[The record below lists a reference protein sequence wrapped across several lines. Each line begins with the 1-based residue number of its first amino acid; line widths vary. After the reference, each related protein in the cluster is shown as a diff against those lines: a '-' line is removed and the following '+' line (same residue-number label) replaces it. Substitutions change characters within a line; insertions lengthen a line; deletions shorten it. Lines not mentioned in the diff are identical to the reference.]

1 MSEIMRNE
9 LGNPIGGNPRTPYRG
24 KPPNPL
30 PGFKYL
36 IPDNSALIRGRISPG
51 SYEETFIKSVPP
63 KGASKVDHEVIH
75 FPF

>member
-9 LGNPIGGNPRTPYRG
+9 LGNPIGGTPEPPIGGNPLT
-24 KPPNPL
+24 PL

-36 IPDNSALIRGRISPG
+36 IPDNPGLSRGRISPG

>member
-1 MSEIMRNE
+1 MK
-9 LGNPIGGNPRTPYRG
+9 PRAYSWENR
-24 KPPNPL
+24 
-30 PGFKYL
+30 
-36 IPDNSALIRGRISPG
+36 ALISPG

>member
-9 LGNPIGGNPRTPYRG
+9 LGTPIGGNPRT
-24 KPPNPL
+24 PL

-36 IPDNSALIRGRISPG
+36 IPDNPALIRGRISPG

>member
-9 LGNPIGGNPRTPYRG
+9 LGNPIGGNPRT
-24 KPPNPL
+24 PL

-63 KGASKVDHEVIH
+63 KGISKVDHEVIH

>member
-9 LGNPIGGNPRTPYRG
+9 LGNP
-24 KPPNPL
+24 
-30 PGFKYL
+30 
-36 IPDNSALIRGRISPG
+36 ALIRGRISPG

-63 KGASKVDHEVIH
+63 KGISKVDHEVIH

>member
-1 MSEIMRNE
+1 MSNE
-9 LGNPIGGNPRTPYRG
+9 TLSGETPEPPIGGNPRT
-24 KPPNPL
+24 PL